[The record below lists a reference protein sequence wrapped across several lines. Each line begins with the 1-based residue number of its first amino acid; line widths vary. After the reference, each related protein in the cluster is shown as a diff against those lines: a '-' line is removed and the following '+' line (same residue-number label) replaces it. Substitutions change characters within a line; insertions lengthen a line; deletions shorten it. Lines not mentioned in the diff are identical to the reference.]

1 MYCVRCGQ
9 ALPPDSSFCVYCGAS
24 TSLPERPVTLPQPAY
39 PTTLRLPQPRK
50 SRGRTAAIA
59 VALVFS
65 SILFVGMVA
74 VSLYSAMGGF
84 WEVGAPAPTNQGG
97 PPVTV
102 TLPTPSLL
110 PSLGSEIE
118 AVAKAKRSV
127 VLVETEDGSGYGV
140 VLTEDG
146 YILTNQ
152 HVVEGGGDV
161 AVYLNDGQPV
171 DAAVVRSAEVPD
183 LALLKAE
190 VSGLVPAAWADSEG
204 VSLGQTVIA
213 IGYSLGFEGEP
224 TVSRGIVSAV
234 RPYDGVN
241 YIQTDAAINPGNSGG
256 PLVDLSGAVI
266 GINSMRIEWTG
277 LRAVQ
282 RMNFAIGGNEAR
294 YWLEN
299 E

>member
-1 MYCVRCGQ
+1 
-9 ALPPDSSFCVYCGAS
+9 LS
-24 TSLPERPVTLPQPAY
+24 
-39 PTTLRLPQPRK
+39 
-50 SRGRTAAIA
+50 
-59 VALVFS
+59 
-65 SILFVGMVA
+65 
-74 VSLYSAMGGF
+74 
-84 WEVGAPAPTNQGG
+84 
-97 PPVTV
+97 
-102 TLPTPSLL
+102 
-110 PSLGSEIE
+110 
-118 AVAKAKRSV
+118 
-127 VLVETEDGSGYGV
+127 
-140 VLTEDG
+140 EDG

-161 AVYLNDGQPV
+161 VVYLNDGQPV
-171 DAAVVRSAEVPD
+171 DAALVRSAEVPD

-213 IGYSLGFEGEP
+213 IGYSLGIEGEP

-234 RPYDGVN
+234 RPYDGVD

-277 LRAVQ
+277 FRAVQ

-299 E
+299 K